1 MIHTNNENIV
11 KLLAFYHMKVLK
23 FSDSFTLHILS
34 QIKVICLRVKTGLSP
49 VPISALI
56 LRLLVEGTFEEL
68 HWMLESACKPTDV
81 SCWDIWLEEFSNSLE
96 VETEAL
102 GTCEEEADLGD
113 IFPTSWNIGSG
124 ELGAERGERGKLS
137 TVLID
142 ELLKFG
148 AVFPICAAIFWD
160 TSCLLRFIRLSSS
173 LRLFDISPSVRGVS
187 LKTDG
192 PEAVVPFSAAAA
204 ALDIRD
210 DCGRSNPF
218 LKEFKIRCIIN
229 IVLNMQIKSD

>member
-1 MIHTNNENIV
+1 M
-11 KLLAFYHMKVLK
+11 
-23 FSDSFTLHILS
+23 
-34 QIKVICLRVKTGLSP
+34 
-49 VPISALI
+49 
-56 LRLLVEGTFEEL
+56 
-68 HWMLESACKPTDV
+68 
-81 SCWDIWLEEFSNSLE
+81 
-96 VETEAL
+96 
-102 GTCEEEADLGD
+102 
-113 IFPTSWNIGSG
+113 
-124 ELGAERGERGKLS
+124 
-137 TVLID
+137 LID

-229 IVLNMQIKSD
+229 IVLNMQIDETKSD